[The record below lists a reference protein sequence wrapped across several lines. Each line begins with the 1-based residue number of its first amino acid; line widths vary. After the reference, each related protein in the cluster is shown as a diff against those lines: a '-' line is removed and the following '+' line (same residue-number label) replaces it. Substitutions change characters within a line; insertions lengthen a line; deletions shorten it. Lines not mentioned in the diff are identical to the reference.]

1 MQSRPD
7 RPLIV
12 KCTFDRWNKRI
23 TFASSRNCTYILLRH
38 KVEQCFSLSASTY
51 AITYKDDD
59 GEITDIRN
67 EADLSEAIQ
76 YFQAG
81 SDDPPL
87 SSAASILSGRSFG
100 SRKITLRVHITVDYD
115 GPSLSDT
122 SSVISLDE
130 YRGRNGSEFSFSFG
144 TPSVELDDDSV
155 TVSSKDTGAMSRA
168 ESSRSAG
175 LRPPDHASQLSGESS
190 FSMVSR
196 GASSTRGRSRSPG
209 LQTARGGED
218 PFLDDYRQSVESRF
232 PEDPSAVFERLK
244 LEEAIVDD
252 SSSINHDSL
261 AHNRGAEWLRDQNKR
276 TIRAT
281 LGMLPEPSEV
291 DTCSLEEQS
300 ESLGGDLALQVDN
313 RGKYYY
319 SYTAAGSSSAS
330 QTHDDTT
337 YDIDP
342 SIDTASKMEKPR
354 PTSRHLNWLAAQQVI
369 PEEKPSHS
377 HSDPSTID
385 AIPRELLES
394 LPLSSP
400 EVLTSCSECGVLLD
414 SIRYVCSMCG
424 EKDPIAVSSQTNGKG
439 KDRDPFAEGLLPYPP
454 QAHRHLKPS
463 SQNLSSSSLTYVGSY
478 ESLTD
483 PHHRY
488 KPLPSVPSLIS
499 TSQIYLDGG
508 IYSQSSNKGYELC
521 SGCIESAGLMHAIEA
536 GGVASGT
543 SPTASS
549 MASSSPEGASEWRRL
564 APKEKG
570 KLRHAYHEKI
580 WSYEGWKDVEQDAAD
595 TITCSACGTV
605 TPVGLGK
612 CFKCASCKKHYL
624 CRGCYSQVHERHPQH
639 AFYVV
644 PDKDPRSLCEP
655 DYFPNTPSDPSDE
668 EFMKHPGV
676 KCAHCLLD
684 IVGARFHCAICDSI
698 DICSNCESAGLPG
711 NLDSADGGHNSSHIL
726 IKIPFPLETNEVRT
740 ASRRAIHLWTGR
752 DAQHA
757 IHAGSP
763 SKASSVVSG
772 YSRTVVGT
780 SHANESE
787 HDHLCNGC
795 ARPIVGVRYQ
805 CANCPSK
812 PRSYNLCARCEE
824 KSYRLHDPHHVF
836 FKLPRPVDYPIESQF
851 PLIPKLY
858 KVPAGPPPDA
868 TVIFADPK
876 AYLRDVYNS
885 AAVCDNCMSR
895 IRGVWFRCAYCGK
908 DLCDACEPVDVHN
921 DKHVFLVFKS
931 LVDMQAVKIFTDI
944 EHPTRSP
951 PIIPHPVYR

>member
-67 EADLSEAIQ
+67 ETDLTEAIQ

-81 SDDPPL
+81 NDDPPL

-130 YRGRNGSEFSFSFG
+130 YRGRNGSEFSFSLG
-144 TPSVELDDDSV
+144 APSVELDDDSV

-175 LRPPDHASQLSGESS
+175 LRPPDRASQLSGESS

-196 GASSTRGRSRSPG
+196 GTNGRSRSPG
-209 LQTARGGED
+209 LQTARGGGD

-232 PEDPSAVFERLK
+232 PEDPSAV
-244 LEEAIVDD
+244 
-252 SSSINHDSL
+252 INHDSL
-261 AHNRGAEWLRDQNKR
+261 AHNRGAEWLRDQNER

-291 DTCSLEEQS
+291 DTCSLVEQ
-300 ESLGGDLALQVDN
+300 D
-313 RGKYYY
+313 
-319 SYTAAGSSSAS
+319 AS
-330 QTHDDTT
+330 QTHDDIT

-354 PTSRHLNWLAAQQVI
+354 TYVI
-369 PEEKPSHS
+369 PEEKPSRS
-377 HSDPSTID
+377 HSNPSTID

-424 EKDPIAVSSQTNGKG
+424 EKDPIAVSGQTNGKG
-439 KDRDPFAEGLLPYPP
+439 KDRDPFDDELLSYPP
-454 QAHRHLKPS
+454 QAHRHLQPP

-478 ESLTD
+478 ESLAN

-488 KPLPSVPSLIS
+488 KPLPSVPNLGS
-499 TSQIYLDGG
+499 TSQ
-508 IYSQSSNKGYELC
+508 SPSKGYELC

-536 GGVASGT
+536 GGVASGS
-543 SPTASS
+543 SPTASNK
-549 MASSSPEGASEWRRL
+549 ASSSPEGASEWRRL

-644 PDKDPRSLCEP
+644 PDKDPRSLGEP
-655 DYFPNTPSDPSDE
+655 DYFPNAPSDPSDE

-676 KCAHCLLD
+676 KCAAVN

-726 IKIPFPLETNEVRT
+726 IKIPFPLETNEVQT

-824 KSYRLHDPHHVF
+824 RSYRLHDPHHVF

-868 TVIFADPK
+868 TVLFVDPK

>member
-1 MQSRPD
+1 MHSRPD

-67 EADLSEAIQ
+67 ETDLTEAIQ

-81 SDDPPL
+81 NDDPPL

-100 SRKITLRVHITVDYD
+100 SRKITLRVHISVDYD

-144 TPSVELDDDSV
+144 APSVELDDDSV

-175 LRPPDHASQLSGESS
+175 LRSPDRSSQLSGESS
-190 FSMVSR
+190 FSMVSY
-196 GASSTRGRSRSPG
+196 GASSTRGRSKSPG
-209 LQTARGGED
+209 LQTARGGVD

-244 LEEAIVDD
+244 LEETMIDD
-252 SSSINHDSL
+252 SSSINHDPI
-261 AHNRGAEWLRDQNKR
+261 AHNRGAEWLRDQNER

-291 DTCSLEEQS
+291 DTCSLAEQS

-330 QTHDDTT
+330 QTHDDNT

-369 PEEKPSHS
+369 PEEKPSRS

-424 EKDPIAVSSQTNGKG
+424 EKDPVAVSGQTNGKG
-439 KDRDPFAEGLLPYPP
+439 KDRDPFAEDLLSYPP
-454 QAHRHLKPS
+454 QAHRHLQPPP
-463 SQNLSSSSLTYVGSY
+463 QTLSSSSLTYVGSY
-478 ESLTD
+478 ESLAN
-483 PHHRY
+483 PLHRY
-488 KPLPSVPSLIS
+488 KPLPSVPNLGS
-499 TSQIYLDGG
+499 TSQIYLDSG
-508 IYSQSSNKGYELC
+508 IYSQSSGKGYELC

-536 GGVASGT
+536 GGVASGG
-543 SPTASS
+543 SPTMSN

-595 TITCSACGTV
+595 TVTCSACGTV

-644 PDKDPRSLCEP
+644 PDKDPRTLCEP
-655 DYFPNTPSDPSDE
+655 DYFPNAPPDPSDE
-668 EFMKHPGV
+668 EFMKHPDV

-684 IVGARFHCAICDSI
+684 IVGARFHCAICDSV

-711 NLDSADGGHNSSHIL
+711 NLDSVDGGHNSSHIL
-726 IKIPFPLETNEVRT
+726 IKIPFPLETNEVQT

-757 IHAGSP
+757 IYAGSP

-824 KSYRLHDPHHVF
+824 KSYQLHDPHHVF

-858 KVPAGPPPDA
+858 KMPAGPSPDA
-868 TVIFADPK
+868 TVLFADPK

-895 IRGVWFRCAYCGK
+895 IWGVWFRCAYCGK
-908 DLCDACEPVDVHN
+908 DLCDACELVDVHN

-931 LVDMQAVKIFTDI
+931 LVDMQAVK
-944 EHPTRSP
+944 
-951 PIIPHPVYR
+951 